1 MAGEASAFKETSDAT
16 SEVRVPI
23 HRDRDIVAARQ
34 EGRAL
39 ASLLGF
45 SSSEATLVAT
55 AISEL
60 ARNIVLYA
68 KHGEIVVGLVRDGAR
83 QGVMVVARDEGP
95 GIPDIPRALVAGH
108 STSGGLGLGLPG
120 VSRLMDELHVSSEV
134 GKGTTVVA
142 KKWKGWSS
150 SWSNGRP
157 PL

>member
-1 MAGEASAFKETSDAT
+1 VEGEASAIKETSDAT
-16 SEVRVPI
+16 REVRVPI
-23 HRDRDIVAARQ
+23 HRDRDVVAARQ

-68 KHGEIVVGLVRDGAR
+68 KHGEVVVGPVRDGTR
-83 QGVMVVARDEGP
+83 EGVMVVARDEGP
-95 GIPDIPRALVAGH
+95 GIPDIPRALAAGH

-120 VSRLMDELHVSSEV
+120 ISRCMDELHIESEV

-150 SWSNGRP
+150 PRSNGRP
-157 PL
+157 PP